1 MKAIVINGYGDAG
14 VLKYQEVAIPVPA
27 DNEVLIRVKATALN
41 PIDSK
46 IRNGYLQSIMPI
58 SFPFILGWEASG
70 VIEATGKNVAGLKAG
85 DEVYTRPNFR
95 KAGGYAEYMTV
106 AESEVALKPK
116 SLSFIESAAMPLVAG
131 SAYAILFKAAN
142 IKAGQRIF
150 ILGAAGS
157 VGLFAVQLAKASGA
171 YVIGTA
177 TGDDMAILG
186 SLGADEVI
194 DYKKDHFSDGIAN
207 IDLAL
212 DLAGGPAYNILWK
225 TLKKGG
231 TLLSTTMQPSPE
243 TAKEYGVTASQVIT
257 ETNKGALEE
266 IAALADQGKLKTR
279 VGKVLHLS
287 EAAEAHKLMDG
298 GGSNGKIILEI
309 GDKM

>member
-1 MKAIVINGYGDAG
+1 MKAIVLNGYGDAG
-14 VLKYQEVAIPVPA
+14 VLKYEEVAKPIPA
-27 DNEVLIRVKATALN
+27 DNEVLIQVKATALN

-46 IRNGYLQSIMPI
+46 IRNGYLQAIMPI
-58 SFPFILGWEASG
+58 PFPFILGWEASG
-70 VIEATGKNVAGLKAG
+70 IIEATGKNVTSLKTG

-106 AESEVALKPK
+106 DENEVALKPK

-131 SAYAILFKAAN
+131 AAYTILFKAAN

-157 VGLFAVQLAKASGA
+157 VGLFAVQMAKSTGA

-177 TGDDMAILG
+177 TGDDIAILK
-186 SLGADEVI
+186 SLGVDEII
-194 DYKKDHFSDGIAN
+194 DYKKAN
-207 IDLAL
+207 YADEVSNVDFAL
-212 DLAGGPAYNILWK
+212 DLAGGPAYENLWK

-243 TAKEYGVTASQVIT
+243 TAKEYGVNASQVIT
-257 ETNKGALEE
+257 ETSKAALEE
-266 IAALADQGKLKTR
+266 IAALADQGKLTAR
-279 VGKVLHLS
+279 VGKVFPLS
-287 EAAEAHKLMDG
+287 EATEAHKLMDERG
-298 GGSNGKIILEI
+298 VSGKIIFEI
-309 GDKM
+309 KGK